1 MDHFK
6 RPLAVSQ
13 SPEGEK
19 KKCRNE
25 YNRSISCIEDLPNG
39 FFYEAFDYLGGYA
52 IYKAFA
58 NLNIRFQE
66 LLNSSSL
73 LFKIELHNPTHDEL
87 FMNNYKSFL
96 CLNKHKILS
105 IKLWLRLDND
115 NFFSLFVINSSLS
128 HLESIFVDGISTNTL
143 IALLINLA
151 CLPQIFSL
159 TLDAWSSSDKSNEI
173 YRLIFALPKLK
184 SIKLT
189 LDEDDIS
196 ITLPTATNKKSTTI
210 EYLIIDHSC
219 TLKELFI
226 ILSYTPE
233 LCRLKLSFLN
243 QIDTTIH
250 R

>member
-1 MDHFK
+1 
-6 RPLAVSQ
+6 
-13 SPEGEK
+13 
-19 KKCRNE
+19 
-25 YNRSISCIEDLPNG
+25 
-39 FFYEAFDYLGGYA
+39 
-52 IYKAFA
+52 
-58 NLNIRFQE
+58 
-66 LLNSSSL
+66 
-73 LFKIELHNPTHDEL
+73 EL

-250 R
+250 RANTQMPNITAEYVNEYFFLSSTSL